1 MAETLYDTDILLWSE
16 QQAEFLRRRATNSLD
31 WDNLAEEI
39 GDVGRSQLHAVESQ
53 LVQAMRHLL
62 RAEAWPLSR
71 DAPSWRAEAQLH
83 RDAAR
88 RRFAPS
94 MRQRIDIASLY
105 ADAVRAL
112 PEKLDG
118 LDPLPV
124 PAACP
129 VTLDEMLSEGDA

>member
-1 MAETLYDTDILLWSE
+1 
-16 QQAEFLRRRATNSLD
+16 
-31 WDNLAEEI
+31 
-39 GDVGRSQLHAVESQ
+39 
-53 LVQAMRHLL
+53 
-62 RAEAWPLSR
+62 
-71 DAPSWRAEAQLH
+71 
-83 RDAAR
+83 
-88 RRFAPS
+88 